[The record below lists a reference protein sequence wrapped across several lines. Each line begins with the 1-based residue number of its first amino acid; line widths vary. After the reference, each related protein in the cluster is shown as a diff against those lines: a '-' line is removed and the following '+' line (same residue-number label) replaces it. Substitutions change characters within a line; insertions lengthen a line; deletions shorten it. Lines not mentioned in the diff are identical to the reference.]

1 MNGTATSNGH
11 LINEIE
17 RYSWGILLFLSLL
30 SLFLLSPRVTIGILI
45 GGLICIFNF
54 RWLKFF
60 ARRVIYCG
68 DPSRAKAFARVSY
81 LLRYL
86 AVAVII
92 YSVFKAGLVYPPA
105 TFLGLSV
112 IVMGITVVGIK
123 SALTKTNRRR
133 I

>member
-1 MNGTATSNGH
+1 MNGTATSSGH

-17 RYSWGILLFLSLL
+17 RYSWGILLLLSLL
-30 SLFLLSPRVTIGILI
+30 SLFLLSPRSTIGILI

-54 RWLKFF
+54 RWLRHFT
-60 ARRVIYCG
+60 RRIIFCG
-68 DPSRAKAFARVSY
+68 DPYRAKALARVNY

-92 YSVFKAGLVYPPA
+92 YSALKAGLVYPPA

-112 IVMGITVVGIK
+112 IVMGITVVGVK
-123 SALTKTNRRR
+123 RALTDANRRR
-133 I
+133 N